1 MNCCIIVLVLVV
13 VMVVVVVQNLKVS
26 HDFGYLIVVM
36 RITLKWL

>member
-1 MNCCIIVLVLVV
+1 
-13 VMVVVVVQNLKVS
+13 VVQNLKVS